1 MSAQVKK
8 VLAPLKP
15 VCNVVKS
22 NSTLLTTV
30 LFLVITLHM
39 LPLDL
44 VTSSNIRNTAV
55 SKVNSL
61 VKSAVGRV
69 LVFLLF
75 VCLYVNADVE
85 NMVLLLYVFLKTIY
99 ISYTVLAELKA
110 YEMRFMN
117 TFHSLTVM
125 KSFFKNYI

>member
-8 VLAPLKP
+8 VLSPLKP

-22 NSTLLTTV
+22 NSNLLTTV

-85 NMVLLLYVFLKTIY
+85 NMVLLLYVLFL
-99 ISYTVLAELKA
+99 L
-110 YEMRFMN
+110 RN
-117 TFHSLTVM
+117 
-125 KSFFKNYI
+125 

>member
-1 MSAQVKK
+1 MSSQVKK

-30 LFLVITLHM
+30 LFCVIALHM

-44 VTSSNIRNTAV
+44 VTSSSVRDNVIG
-55 SKVNSL
+55 KVNSL
-61 VKSAVGRV
+61 VKSTVGRV

-85 NMVLLLYVFLKTIY
+85 NMVLLLYLLFL
-99 ISYTVLAELKA
+99 LK
-110 YEMRFMN
+110 N
-117 TFHSLTVM
+117 
-125 KSFFKNYI
+125 